1 MCMGAKN
8 NPVTAE
14 DYYTGYQAAD
24 GSYVG
29 GMKRSYELPSL
40 RMGDSVERSS
50 ELSDVKTPELQR
62 GTGATGQK
70 RRTFFQQYG
79 VDQ

>member
-1 MCMGAKN
+1 
-8 NPVTAE
+8 
-14 DYYTGYQAAD
+14 
-24 GSYVG
+24 
-29 GMKRSYELPSL
+29 
-40 RMGDSVERSS
+40 MGDSVERSS
-50 ELSDVKTPELQR
+50 ELKDVKTPALQR